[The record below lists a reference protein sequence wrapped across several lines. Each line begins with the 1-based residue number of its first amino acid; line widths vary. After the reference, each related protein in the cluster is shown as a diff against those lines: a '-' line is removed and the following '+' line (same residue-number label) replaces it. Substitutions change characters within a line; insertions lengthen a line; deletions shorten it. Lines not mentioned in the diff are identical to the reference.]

1 MKRPPAVS
9 NSALIFL
16 RHNQVDVFHENSQ
29 SIEDNTKSKT
39 TRLFLVMRCD
49 ETKQKA
55 KINLIHLNI
64 SLQLFRRLFDS
75 ASTVGVCVIG
85 EHIQAALNISSD
97 LYSMPMRH
105 TPYLCLALHEYVTVI
120 HTSLNIL
127 NTIRSQVKT
136 IQSRSQFYFLLYSI
150 QYLLKMFTISP
161 NTMKFYAIELIFT
174 SL

>member
-16 RHNQVDVFHENSQ
+16 RHNQVDVFHVNSQ

-64 SLQLFRRLFDS
+64 SL
-75 ASTVGVCVIG
+75 
-85 EHIQAALNISSD
+85 
-97 LYSMPMRH
+97 
-105 TPYLCLALHEYVTVI
+105 
-120 HTSLNIL
+120 
-127 NTIRSQVKT
+127 
-136 IQSRSQFYFLLYSI
+136 
-150 QYLLKMFTISP
+150 
-161 NTMKFYAIELIFT
+161 
-174 SL
+174 